1 MVNNISNRYSV
12 FRTKGLRVKTIGVGL
27 SIIALIIAC
36 MIIDSKTIEI
46 YRYIYILPLLFAII
60 NFLFL
65 DIYNKLT
72 IVTTIVIIM
81 EFIRYV
87 LTPAILL
94 KEKYPR
100 GLYTYVFNSS
110 TMINTLLIM
119 TIELVVIYFVL
130 YKYRGYS
137 DVSVND
143 DLLVNKMMSTKNY
156 SILRVS
162 SYAIILFTVILYGAF
177 PAIRNSYSFIFS
189 GELDSLTDNTLVAM
203 KSIPSG
209 VGWLGSICGEITR
222 YILLEYI
229 LLRFFKNDCKKHKNR
244 YVIISIVII
253 IANILIVSSS
263 MVISL
268 LASIVLLFQ
277 IYIFYPRYRKKFMI
291 LGIAVGGTG
300 VIIII
305 YSYLQNVLMY
315 HSLSQ
320 MIQDYT
326 NGYYNIYQA
335 QCAYDKCGLSII
347 EKIEM
352 LFLGD
357 GIANISPINIFFNV
371 INSSDIFN
379 NYLYGMKFNGGA
391 VLPFCSQWTY
401 YFTSII
407 GPFFSAVPII
417 YAKKIEKKWKN
428 GDGNIVVL
436 GMSSLV
442 LALTPFMYNTPTLIH
457 IVTMSIIP
465 LWIASEMNARLVFRI

>member
-209 VGWLGSICGEITR
+209 VGWLGSICVEITR

>member
-27 SIIALIIAC
+27 SIMALIVAYMVIE
-36 MIIDSKTIEI
+36 SKTTGI
-46 YRYIYILPLLFAII
+46 YKYIFVLPILFAII

-65 DIYNKLT
+65 DIYNKIT

-87 LTPAILL
+87 LTPVVLM
-94 KEKYPR
+94 KEKYPK
-100 GLYTYVFNSS
+100 GLYNYVFNSS
-110 TMINTLLIM
+110 KMYNTLVIM

-137 DVSVND
+137 NTSNDD
-143 DLLVNKMMSTKNY
+143 DLLIKKMVSTKNY
-156 SILRVS
+156 SKLRLS
-162 SYAIILFTVILYGAF
+162 SYAIILFTLILYCSF

-189 GELDSLTDNTLVAM
+189 GELDSLTYNTSIAM
-203 KSIPSG
+203 ESLPSG
-209 VGWLGSICGEITR
+209 VGWLGGVCGEISR

-229 LLRFFKNDCKKHKNR
+229 LLRFFKSDCKKHKNK
-244 YVIISIVII
+244 YVFLSII
-253 IANILIVSSS
+253 IVMVNILIVSSS
-263 MVISL
+263 MIISL
-268 LASIVLLFQ
+268 LGSIVLLIQ
-277 IYIFYPRYRKKFMI
+277 IYIFYPRYRKKFVL
-291 LGIAVGGTG
+291 LGIIAGGIG
-300 VIIII
+300 GIILI
-305 YSYLQNVLMY
+305 YSYLQNVLTY

-320 MIQDYT
+320 MLQDYT

-352 LFLGD
+352 LFWGD

-442 LALTPFMYNTPTLIH
+442 LALTPFMYNAPTLIH

>member
-119 TIELVVIYFVL
+119 MIELVVIYFVL

-209 VGWLGSICGEITR
+209 VGWLASICGEITR

>member
-209 VGWLGSICGEITR
+209 VGWLASICGEITR

-268 LASIVLLFQ
+268 LGSIVLLFQ

-436 GMSSLV
+436 GMSSFV